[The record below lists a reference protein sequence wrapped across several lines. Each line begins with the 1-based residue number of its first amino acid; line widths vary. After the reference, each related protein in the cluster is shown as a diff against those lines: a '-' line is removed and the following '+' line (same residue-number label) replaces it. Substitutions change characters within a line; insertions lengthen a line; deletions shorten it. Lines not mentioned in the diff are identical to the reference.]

1 MATELG
7 QAYVQIIPSAKGIS
21 GKIQEAMGG
30 ESEKAGKSAGLS
42 IAGAIKGA
50 IAAAGIGTALKAV
63 ISEGANLE
71 QSIGGIET
79 LFGDSA
85 EKMKKYANEA
95 FRTVGLSANDYMEN
109 VTSFSASLLQSVGGD
124 TEAAAEAANMAMI
137 DMGDNANK
145 MGTNMQDIQNA
156 YQGFAKQNY
165 TMLDNLKLGYGGTKT
180 EMERL
185 LADATAFSGVEY
197 NIDNLDDVY
206 NAIHVIQEE
215 MGIAGTTALE
225 ASETIAG
232 SFSAMKSAFQ
242 NFMGDLALGNDL
254 KPALTA
260 LGETVSTFLFDN
272 LFPMVGNIISALPAA
287 LVTFM
292 QVAAPGFISA
302 GSQLLTSIGEGLITG
317 IPQLLVQAQ
326 VFMARLIFWLREQFP
341 TLLANGV
348 EMIVNF
354 ANGFFQALP
363 SVLSN
368 IGQILNQVL
377 TAIFAALPSIMQSG
391 FDLITGLAQ
400 GLWNNYPM
408 IIQRI
413 TSIITGLLQT
423 ILENFPAIVRK
434 GMELIGKL
442 ASGIWNNLPTIISTM
457 GNLIAN
463 VISKVGS
470 YLPKFLS
477 EGMKL
482 IGQMAVG
489 IINAIP
495 GIVSKIPQVI
505 RALISA
511 FSSIKAQAMSIGSD
525 LVMGLWNGI
534 SSVKDWI
541 IGKIGGF
548 TDSVVGSIK
557 GFFGIKSPSRV
568 MRDEVGKFLPEG
580 LAVGIEGN
588 IRPVTDAMDD
598 MANIATGTLQTDL
611 AFNAISNGPMSG
623 FAPMNTFSGADREDS
638 VLTEMIGLLRDMRN
652 LTVVMDDGT
661 VVGKLGPR
669 INNYLGEQATLSGA
683 RWRRD

>member
-50 IAAAGIGTALKAV
+50 IAAAGIGAALKSA
-63 ISEGANLE
+63 ISEGAALE
-71 QSIGGIET
+71 QSIGGIDT

-85 EKMKKYANEA
+85 AKMKEYANEA
-95 FRTVGLSANDYMEN
+95 YKTAGLSANDFMQQA
-109 VTSFSASLLQSVGGD
+109 TSFSASLLKSVGGD

-145 MGTNMQDIQNA
+145 MGTSIEDIQNA
-156 YQGFAKQNY
+156 YQGFAKGNY
-165 TMLDNLKLGYGGTKT
+165 QMLDNLKLGYSGTKG
-180 EMERL
+180 EMEKL
-185 LADATAFSGVEY
+185 LSDATKLSGVDY

-206 NAIHVIQEE
+206 QAVHVIQEE
-215 MGIAGTTALE
+215 MGITGTTAKE
-225 ASETIAG
+225 AAETLGG
-232 SFSAMKSAFQ
+232 SFAAMQGAFK
-242 NFMGDLALGNDL
+242 NFKGNLTLGNDIGPSM
-254 KPALTA
+254 KALAETA
-260 LGETVSTFLFDN
+260 STYLFDN
-272 LFPMVGNIISALPAA
+272 LIPAIGNIIQGLPSAIT
-287 LVTFM
+287 TFI
-292 QVAAPGFISA
+292 QA
-302 GSQLLTSIGEGLITG
+302 GSPALMEAGMGLITSLSNG
-317 IPQLLVQAQ
+317 VTTGLPVMFQQLQTFLAQA
-326 VFMARLIFWLREQFP
+326 IGWLREQFP
-341 TLLANGV
+341 TIVQNGM
-348 EMIVNF
+348 EFIVNF
-354 ANGFFQALP
+354 ANGFFEALP
-363 SVLSN
+363 SVISN

-377 TAIFAALPSIMQSG
+377 TAIVAAVPTIMQG
-391 FDLITGLAQ
+391 GYDLITGLAQ

-442 ASGIWNNLPTIISTM
+442 ASGIWNNLPMIISTM

-482 IGQMAVG
+482 IGEMAVG

-495 GIVSKIPQVI
+495 GIVAKIPQVI

-511 FSSIKAQAMSIGSD
+511 FSGIKAQAMSIGSD

-534 SSVKDWI
+534 ASVKDWI

-598 MANIATGTLQTDL
+598 MANIATGTLQSEL
-611 AFNAISNGPMSG
+611 ALTASHILNMSAIDSGMTSQTIESRFYDAMDQLLNKDFDVYIDGRIASAQLAPGMSQELQKKNNET
-623 FAPMNTFSGADREDS
+623 ARRKA
-638 VLTEMIGLLRDMRN
+638 VILR
-652 LTVVMDDGT
+652 
-661 VVGKLGPR
+661 
-669 INNYLGEQATLSGA
+669 
-683 RWRRD
+683 

>member
-1 MATELG
+1 MQKCKSFLNTWKQG
-7 QAYVQIIPSAKGIS
+7 VQ
-21 GKIQEAMGG
+21 
-30 ESEKAGKSAGLS
+30 L
-42 IAGAIKGA
+42 
-50 IAAAGIGTALKAV
+50 
-63 ISEGANLE
+63 
-71 QSIGGIET
+71 
-79 LFGDSA
+79 
-85 EKMKKYANEA
+85 
-95 FRTVGLSANDYMEN
+95 
-109 VTSFSASLLQSVGGD
+109 
-124 TEAAAEAANMAMI
+124 
-137 DMGDNANK
+137 
-145 MGTNMQDIQNA
+145 
-156 YQGFAKQNY
+156 
-165 TMLDNLKLGYGGTKT
+165 GTKT

-197 NIDNLDDVY
+197 NIDSLDDVY
-206 NAIHVIQEE
+206 TAIHVIQEE

-225 ASETIAG
+225 ASETISG
-232 SFSAMKSAFQ
+232 SFSAMKGAFQ

-272 LFPMVGNIISALPAA
+272 LFPMIGNIISALPGA
-287 LVTFM
+287 LITFM

-326 VFMARLIFWLREQFP
+326 VFMAGLIGWLREQFP

-348 EMIVNF
+348 EMIINF

-463 VISKVGS
+463 VLSKIGG

-482 IGQMAVG
+482 IGEMAVG

-511 FSSIKAQAMSIGSD
+511 FSGIKTQFDSIGAD
-525 LVMGLWNGI
+525 VVRGLWNGI
-534 SSVKDWI
+534 ASVQGWI
-541 IGKIGGF
+541 MGKISGFVDGIVGG
-548 TDSVVGSIK
+548 IK

-598 MANIATGTLQTDL
+598 MASIATGTLQTDL
-611 AFNAISNGPMSG
+611 AFNAISSGSMAGFTPMSTFG
-623 FAPMNTFSGADREDS
+623 NTDEDS
-638 VLTEMIGLLRDMRN
+638 ILNEMVSLLRDMRN

-661 VVGKLGPR
+661 VVGKLGPKM
-669 INNYLGEQATLSGA
+669 NNYLGEQATLSGA